1 MIERGKISS
10 SQLAKMMY
18 LSILSTYILVAPAF
32 ISQYAGRDMWISPLW
47 ASLVGMLTVAIAY
60 ALHTRHP
67 GQTVIQYSVTLLG
80 PFLGKLVG
88 FLYLFYYLFLSGVI
102 VREYGE
108 FVIGAFFTRTPIVVV
123 MGSILLISAFAAR
136 GGVEVVGR
144 LAELFVPVFVA
155 VVALFIVLILPELD
169 PKNMLPILEHG
180 FAPSLKGAFV
190 PQGWMS
196 ELFLLAFLLPFLTD
210 RQNGMKSGLIVVVFV
225 TATLTIANLAT
236 LWLFGDITSRLTFPT
251 YRAVQYIDVAQFLQ
265 NIDALVMALWV
276 SSVFVKI
283 AVFHYVLVLGTAQWL
298 GLSDYRPLAL
308 PLALLVLIMAVWSA
322 PGFSQLLRFIGT
334 ALPVY
339 KTVMQI
345 LLPLVLLL
353 VSALRRRRSPLP
365 GVESVDRSAG
375 TASTTTGPAGAT

>member
-47 ASLVGMLTVAIAY
+47 AFLVGMLTVAIAY

-88 FLYLFYYLFLSGVI
+88 FLYLFYYLFHSGVI

-108 FVIGAFFTRTPIVVV
+108 FVIGAFFTHTPIVVV

-210 RQNGMKSGLIVVVFV
+210 RQNGMKRGMLAVVAITV
-225 TATLTIANLAT
+225 TLVVTNLVT

-251 YRAVQYIDVAQFLQ
+251 YRVVQYIDVAAFLQ

-308 PLALLVLIMAVWSA
+308 PLCWLVLLFAIWSA
-322 PGFSQLLRFIGT
+322 PGFSELALFIGT

-353 VSALRRRRSPLP
+353 VSALRRRHSPSP
-365 GVESVDRSAG
+365 GLESVDNPAG
-375 TASTTTGPAGAT
+375 TAGAPTGPAGAT

>member
-1 MIERGKISS
+1 
-10 SQLAKMMY
+10 
-18 LSILSTYILVAPAF
+18 
-32 ISQYAGRDMWISPLW
+32 
-47 ASLVGMLTVAIAY
+47 
-60 ALHTRHP
+60 
-67 GQTVIQYSVTLLG
+67 
-80 PFLGKLVG
+80 
-88 FLYLFYYLFLSGVI
+88 
-102 VREYGE
+102 
-108 FVIGAFFTRTPIVVV
+108 
-123 MGSILLISAFAAR
+123 
-136 GGVEVVGR
+136 
-144 LAELFVPVFVA
+144 
-155 VVALFIVLILPELD
+155 
-169 PKNMLPILEHG
+169 
-180 FAPSLKGAFV
+180 
-190 PQGWMS
+190 
-196 ELFLLAFLLPFLTD
+196 FLTD
-210 RQNGMKSGLIVVVFV
+210 RQNGMKSSMLVVVFV
-225 TATLTIANLAT
+225 TATLTVTNLAT